1 MGLDPDQWPLILDL
15 DSIFKRFGEAVATQC
30 TRSLTISKQKDM
42 EDAPFCK
49 LTLRYATKAVLQA
62 MEIVPMDATY
72 AGFQVMEIAPL
83 DVPPAGDRD
92 DLEIVP
98 VDVPPAGSRIIEREL
113 SVPSDRMSTEGE
125 DQITPADRV
134 RLARERVRRAR
145 EELHRAEEELELAEN
160 EIGVSRKRRYSREDT
175 EDGPASRRRRLS
187 SQASRAALD
196 DEGGLIDLTG
206 DD

>member
-1 MGLDPDQWPLILDL
+1 L
-15 DSIFKRFGEAVATQC
+15 SRFGEAVATQC
-30 TRSLTISKQKDM
+30 TRSLTISRQKDM

-49 LTLRYATKAVLQA
+49 LTLRYATKAVL
-62 MEIVPMDATY
+62 
-72 AGFQVMEIAPL
+72 QVMEIAPL

-98 VDVPPAGSRIIEREL
+98 VDVPLAGSRIIEREL
-113 SVPSDRMSTEGE
+113 SVPSDRMSREVE

-196 DEGGLIDLTG
+196 DQGGLIDLTG